1 MRIIAAR
8 IHGRGLQRARCGEG
22 GEAKR
27 GFTLIEL
34 LVVIAVIAILA
45 GLLLPALAKAKESG
59 KEAKCI
65 NNLKQ
70 IGLCLTVYMDENGN
84 RVPSAMSFGV
94 AAGDRTTAANDFNDT
109 VEVGGV
115 LGLFNLRYNNP
126 AQWCPSDRV
135 YAPSN
140 YSTITSNSDSSYDYR
155 FVVWDNSVVYP
166 GLKLSDFVRPTAQ
179 VIYHEDMDFHYTKA
193 KTDYPTIQPTLNAV
207 YADLHARPWKVM
219 NEQTYPNGLYDPNW
233 FYIVNGTVDITGGN
247 LGTVED
253 AWDDAY

>member
-1 MRIIAAR
+1 LRSIHHRRAGSSLLKAA
-8 IHGRGLQRARCGEG
+8 
-22 GEAKR
+22 

-34 LVVIAVIAILA
+34 LVVIAIIAILA
-45 GLLLPALAKAKESG
+45 ALLLPALAKSKEEAQ
-59 KEAKCI
+59 KAKCI

-70 IGLCLTVYMDENGN
+70 IGLCLGLYIDDNGN
-84 RVPSAMSFGV
+84 AVPSAMSFGV
-94 AAGDRTTAANDFNDT
+94 AAYDRTGAANAFWDT
-109 VEVGGV
+109 VSLGGV
-115 LGLFNLRYNNP
+115 LGLFNLRTNFVE
-126 AQWCPSDRV
+126 WCPSDTV
-135 YAPSN
+135 YTPANPAKIAPTN
-140 YSTITSNSDSSYDYR
+140 ESSYDYR

-166 GLKLSDFVRPTAQ
+166 GLKLASFIRPSAQ

-193 KTDYPTIQPTLNAV
+193 TTMYPLVQPTLNGI